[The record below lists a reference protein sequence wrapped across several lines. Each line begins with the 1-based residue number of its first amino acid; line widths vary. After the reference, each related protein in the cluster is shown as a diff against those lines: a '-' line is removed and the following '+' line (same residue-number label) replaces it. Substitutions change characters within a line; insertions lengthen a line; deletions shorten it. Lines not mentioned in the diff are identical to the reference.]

1 MIKRDL
7 VNSINSYLEQFE
19 AEKVPK
25 GWYTL
30 VQLGEKLGV
39 KDRQAGNY
47 AHTFLRHGKAK
58 RRKFRIKTSTVIRP
72 VAHYKFDKD
81 AEKAL
86 GL

>member
-1 MIKRDL
+1 MRRDL
-7 VNSINSYLEQFE
+7 VNAVSEYLSQFE

-39 KDRQAGNY
+39 HERQAGNY
-47 AHTFLRHGKAK
+47 ANRFIRCGKAQ
-58 RRKFRIKTSTVIRP
+58 RKTFRIKAGSMIRP
-72 VAHYKFDKD
+72 VAHYKFDRD
-81 AEKAL
+81 ASKAL